1 MNMCIFTMDND
12 ILNNIG
18 IEYSSEIEVET
29 NLVEYNPYFTEK
41 PSSVEEIELNL
52 LLYNPYTFETLSIDS
67 YNINEIYEWLVTDD
81 FAPFVSDDDR
91 EITYY
96 FKVTKL
102 SKVLTFDKKGY
113 LKVVFQPYSKYCY
126 KRKEYTLSTASETT
140 LEIYNE
146 SKLIYK
152 PIIKITNLGDE
163 TTVNKINGMEITN
176 LQNNEVIIIDNL
188 TKLVQTEDNVN
199 KFSCC
204 KGKWIQ
210 LTPREYNTI
219 TLSGNFKVEFICE
232 FPVFY

>member
-52 LLYNPYTFETLSIDS
+52 LLYNPYTFETLSIDN

-81 FAPFVSDDDR
+81 FAPFISDDDR

-126 KRKEYTLSTASETT
+126 KRKEYILNVRNEET

-152 PIIKITNLGDE
+152 PIIKVTNLGDE
-163 TTVNKINGMEITN
+163 TTVNKINDMEITN
-176 LQNNEVIIIDNL
+176 LQNGEVIIIDNL
-188 TKLVQTEDNVN
+188 TKLVQTEDNIN

-204 KGKWIQ
+204 NGKWIQ
-210 LTPREYNTI
+210 LTPRECNII